1 MNDINVKTFA
11 RAGFLVGL
19 FTLAACA
26 SMSGDPFVEGQDPHA
41 TLLAVQAPEV
51 TAEVYPAFITRV
63 DGRSIPP
70 QNRRT
75 FYLEPGEHVIA
86 LKPDR
91 AAIQEYEDNF
101 GRNFEVP
108 RIFFER
114 DVRVT
119 LEEGKSYR
127 FGVKI
132 TKYNYAEWKPFVT
145 EITE

>member
-1 MNDINVKTFA
+1 MNRINVKNLA
-11 RAGFLVGL
+11 RSGLLIGL
-19 FTLAACA
+19 FSLAACA
-26 SMSGDPFVEGQDPHA
+26 SMSGDTFVKEQDPHA
-41 TLLAVQAPEV
+41 TLLAVQAPQV
-51 TAEVYPAFITRV
+51 TAEIYPAFITRV
-63 DGRSIPP
+63 DGHSIPQ

-91 AAIQEYEDNF
+91 EAIQEYEDNF

-132 TKYNYAEWKPFVT
+132 TKYNYAEWEPFVT